1 MISRLLLRLECTKFP
16 RQNKIENLS
25 TLRKTR
31 KTEKTF
37 IKDDLESN
45 PKVLVIG
52 DALSESS
59 RVTKKRKKLPMTA
72 KQFVDRDE
80 NESLERVSKP
90 FNQLNNKNSISN
102 ENNTSSNSSS
112 RSSSGSYGE
121 QIGLPLEDERRNFV
135 APVLFP
141 KKTPNSLFAEASN
154 KPKAKL
160 TFSKK
165 KITDENV
172 DDHRDRP
179 FTLPSGQFKP
189 KQSLGQN
196 FLSDQ
201 NYVLKICDAF
211 KDSSPGGTNVV
222 EIGPGPGALTR
233 VLYPRYP
240 AMTAIEIDE
249 RAVAFLGEKLP
260 GKLIDENDRVFHDSS
275 HLTKLSK

>member
-1 MISRLLLRLECTKFP
+1 MISRLLLWSKCTKLVSQI
-16 RQNKIENLS
+16 RIENLS
-25 TLRKTR
+25 TARKTR
-31 KTEKTF
+31 RTERTSRRTPDKTSERSPT
-37 IKDDLESN
+37 
-45 PKVLVIG
+45 VVVIG
-52 DALSESS
+52 DILSESS
-59 RVTKKRKKLPMTA
+59 RIIKKRKKISTITKHLA
-72 KQFVDRDE
+72 IEDE
-80 NESLERVSKP
+80 NESSEGVADPL
-90 FNQLNNKNSISN
+90 NQST
-102 ENNTSSNSSS
+102 NTNPNFKAKK
-112 RSSSGSYGE
+112 
-121 QIGLPLEDERRNFV
+121 IGRYVGQTETANRKLITPL
-135 APVLFP
+135 LFP
-141 KKTPNSLFAEASN
+141 QKTPSSLFAEASN
-154 KPKAKL
+154 RPKPKL

-165 KITDENV
+165 KFTEENGV
-172 DDHRDRP
+172 DIRDRP

-260 GKLIDENDRVFHDSS
+260 GKFINMSNVVERNINCIA
-275 HLTKLSK
+275 